1 MQLFT
6 KSQLDQLLR
15 NGEIAKRERAG
26 EVEADLSREP
36 VVKLFTPWG
45 SATWLL
51 SEIDPNQQDIAFG
64 LCDLGMGCPEL
75 GCVSIAELMAISG
88 PFGLQIERD
97 LHFAADKSLV
107 DYAQEARLNN
117 AIQA

>member
-1 MQLFT
+1 
-6 KSQLDQLLR
+6 
-15 NGEIAKRERAG
+15 
-26 EVEADLSREP
+26 
-36 VVKLFTPWG
+36 
-45 SATWLL
+45 
-51 SEIDPNQQDIAFG
+51 
-64 LCDLGMGCPEL
+64 MGCPEL